1 MDTNVLVAATRSNLG
16 ASFGILEALRRG
28 EWRCILSNHLLLEYE
43 EQLLEIKDVLG
54 VSVADIDGT
63 LTVICAHAEEQQLRP
78 NWHPVLPTDPDDEPL
93 VQLAFE
99 SGAGMIV
106 THNVRHLQAAEKLG
120 IKILLPRD
128 FLARLRA

>member
-63 LTVICAHAEEQQLRP
+63 LTVICARGGAAAQA
-78 NWHPVLPTDPDDEPL
+78 
-93 VQLAFE
+93 QLA
-99 SGAGMIV
+99 SGIA
-106 THNVRHLQAAEKLG
+106 N
-120 IKILLPRD
+120 
-128 FLARLRA
+128 